1 MSRATIQTL
10 CTEVIRCMAHMQER
24 GEFPIDT
31 CPADL
36 KAYAMELLGDRE
48 GRITGLQADRDAWL
62 AANPG
67 SFIEPNDPRSAG
79 RWAMA
84 FPDEAD
90 ELAELLEQ
98 QSGPKTIV
106 LHVVVSSFKGDPPHI
121 YTLQYGTAGEPI
133 LAFFDEVC
141 AVHPGADVDY
151 FNLEVDAAQSSEDIQ
166 TFINLLAESGE
177 YAPIKHRE
185 GSAS

>member
-1 MSRATIQTL
+1 MSRADIRTL
-10 CTEVIRCMAHMQER
+10 CAEVIRCMAHLQER

-36 KAYAMELLGDRE
+36 KAYAMEILGDRE
-48 GRITGLQADRDAWL
+48 GRIVGLQADRDAWL
-62 AANPG
+62 FANPG
-67 SFIEPNDPRSAG
+67 SFIEPKDPRNAS
-79 RWAMA
+79 RWAMV

-98 QSGPKTIV
+98 QTGPKTTI
-106 LHVVVSSFKGDPPHI
+106 LHVVVSRFKGDPPHV
-121 YTLQYGTAGEPI
+121 YTLQYGVAVEPI
-133 LAFFDEVC
+133 LAFFDKVC
-141 AVHPGADVDY
+141 AAHLDADVDY

-166 TFINLLAESGE
+166 TFTNLLAESGE
-177 YAPIKHRE
+177 YAPIKRRE